1 MITEFSIKNFL
12 SFKNT
17 VTFSMLATSSSGL
30 DDNYIRI
37 EDKKILKSSA
47 IYGANA
53 SGKSNIFKVLSIV
66 VSMLKDSNNININD
80 KLPIVPFK
88 LSKETDNSPSEFE
101 IKFIIEKIKYVYGFS
116 ADENKIYEE
125 YLYYYPNGRE
135 TKIFDRSD
143 TDKYSFPQKDE
154 KILRDIEIKNASN
167 KFFLATATTWNYEK
181 TKLPYMFLTKTINIF
196 SNINELR
203 MSSAREYIKN
213 ENNLRDFALEFLS
226 KADFNIID
234 YRVIETTLPK
244 EILEGLPD
252 ALKKDIKSIPMV
264 TNVLIKHKNSNTY
277 LTLKEESMGTQ
288 IMFFFIPFINDAL
301 HNQRVIVVDELDR
314 SLHPYLVELIVQIFN
329 DSTINKN
336 GAQLIFNTH
345 DTNLLNLNLLR
356 RDQIWFT
363 EKDNDTGIS
372 NLYCLNDFSVRKQ
385 ENIEKGY
392 ILGRYGAV
400 PLIKN
405 DLNL

>member
-17 VTFSMLATSSSGL
+17 ITFSMLATSSSGL

-264 TNVLIKHKNSNTY
+264 TNVLIKHKNSDTY